1 MPGPGR
7 EWIGKEERDA
17 VLEVVKSGHLFRY
30 GQADDPAYKKKVYT
44 FERELAAACGVKHAV
59 ATTSGSASLI
69 CALLAV
75 GIEPGDEVVV
85 PAYTFV
91 ATYSSIIFCGAVPVL
106 AEIDESLNLDP
117 ADVKR
122 RITPRTKAIMP

>member
-17 VLEVVKSGHLFRY
+17 VLEVVESGHLFRY
-30 GQADDPAYKKKVYT
+30 GQADDPAYKRMVYT

-69 CALLAV
+69 AALMAV
-75 GIEPGDEVVV
+75 GVGAGDEVIV

-91 ATYSSIIFCGAVPVL
+91 ATYSSIIFCGELLVIGFL
-106 AEIDESLNLDP
+106 
-117 ADVKR
+117 
-122 RITPRTKAIMP
+122 